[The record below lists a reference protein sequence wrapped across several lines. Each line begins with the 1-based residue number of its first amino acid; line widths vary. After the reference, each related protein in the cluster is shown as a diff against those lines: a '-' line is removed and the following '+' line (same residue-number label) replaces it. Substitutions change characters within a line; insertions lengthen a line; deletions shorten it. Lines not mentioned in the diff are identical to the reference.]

1 MNRGDHPVPSPDS
14 SSFYAHPDQSFL
26 RLLIV
31 RVVPHQPCRTTH
43 LYQAPSLRNNIT
55 PFHGAVRK
63 IFWCILPSKCA
74 PGAHQASRG
83 GGRGQCPPKPSFGH
97 ATAVLS
103 ALTPK
108 VKRPRFK
115 LPPRPECPFKS
126 TRKCRRALAWLRAP
140 RTPAAPPE
148 LDFCAVAVT
157 FCAAPR
163 APRAQ
168 FSCRPGAMAL
178 F

>member
-1 MNRGDHPVPSPDS
+1 MK
-14 SSFYAHPDQSFL
+14 FL
-26 RLLIV
+26 RPSRKGLSRDPEGIISWWGYQLIASSWLSL
-31 RVVPHQPCRTTH
+31 PASCRTRTFTKH
-43 LYQAPSLRNNIT
+43 LHALRNNIA

-63 IFWCILPSKCA
+63 VFWCILPSKHA

-97 ATAVLS
+97 AAAVLS

-108 VKRPRFK
+108 AKRPRLK

-126 TRKCRRALAWLRAP
+126 TRKCRCALAWLRAP

-148 LDFCAVAVT
+148 LDFCAVAAT
-157 FCAAPR
+157 SCA

-168 FSCRPGAMAL
+168 FSCRSGATIAP